1 MSRIYRALVTGD
13 ADRRSVLAGHR
24 VAAIAMDLNYFND
37 AIDLVLRCAGLHYYE
52 HKKVFPVLVTKTKT
66 LKLGIRFCKLRHK
79 AADKLIYCFDRVAGD
94 RIFDDF
100 YDRRTHNCRISE
112 TPDIRYLLGGR
123 YTKPDRDRQ
132 IGKLSGSFHE

>member
-1 MSRIYRALVTGD
+1 MCWIDRGFVAGY
-13 ADRRSVLAGHR
+13 ADRCPALTRHR
-24 VAAIAMDLNYFND
+24 VTAIAKDLDYFND
-37 AIDLVLRCAGLHYYE
+37 AIDLTLRCAGLHYYE

-112 TPDIRYLLGGR
+112 TPDIRYLLG
-123 YTKPDRDRQ
+123 
-132 IGKLSGSFHE
+132 